1 MAEEKKNIPK
11 LRFREFTGDNAN
23 AWEQRKLGE
32 VFSILKNNTLSR
44 ANLSDEHGAAQDIHY
59 GDILTKFNE
68 TLDISTTAVPYIQNE
83 EVIEKTKAT
92 LLKNGD
98 IVLADTAE
106 DETAGKCTEIVG
118 LVNQK
123 VFAGLHTIPLRPNQS
138 FSKGFLGFYMNSIAF
153 RDQLKSLMQGI
164 KVLSISKKALKE
176 TVISFPHDLREQEKI
191 GQHLSN
197 IDTLIALH
205 QRMLD
210 EYKTLKK
217 TMLSKMFPKNSEKYP
232 ELRFSGFTDAWEL
245 RKLGLLASFTKGNGY
260 SKKDLVQDSN
270 QTPIILYG
278 SLYTNY
284 KTNIEKV
291 DTFARV
297 KDKTIY
303 SSGND
308 VVVPASGESAEDISR
323 ASAIL
328 KKGIILGGDLNII
341 HPLPDL
347 NAIFLAITISNGT
360 QKRELSRR
368 AQGKSVV
375 HLRNQ
380 DLKQVNLLYPNLE
393 EQQKIG
399 SFFKHLDSL
408 ITLHQRELE
417 LLKTL
422 KKTMLQQMFV

>member
-1 MAEEKKNIPK
+1 MVEEKKNIPK
-11 LRFREFTGDNAN
+11 VRFREFAGDDAN
-23 AWEQRKLGE
+23 
-32 VFSILKNNTLSR
+32 
-44 ANLSDEHGAAQDIHY
+44 
-59 GDILTKFNE
+59 
-68 TLDISTTAVPYIQNE
+68 
-83 EVIEKTKAT
+83 
-92 LLKNGD
+92 
-98 IVLADTAE
+98 
-106 DETAGKCTEIVG
+106 
-118 LVNQK
+118 
-123 VFAGLHTIPLRPNQS
+123 
-138 FSKGFLGFYMNSIAF
+138 
-153 RDQLKSLMQGI
+153 
-164 KVLSISKKALKE
+164 
-176 TVISFPHDLREQEKI
+176 
-191 GQHLSN
+191 
-197 IDTLIALH
+197 
-205 QRMLD
+205 
-210 EYKTLKK
+210 
-217 TMLSKMFPKNSEKYP
+217 
-232 ELRFSGFTDAWEL
+232 AWEL

-399 SFFKHLDSL
+399 SFFKHLDELITLHQRELDNYKMLKKTMLSKMFPKNDEKYPEIRFTGFAYAWELRKLGEVAKRYDNLRIPISEGKRERGNIPYYGANGIQDYVKGFTHQGEFVLVAEDGANDVINYPVRYVEGKIWVNNHAHVLQGKKDILDNHFLTYIIKSIKIAPFLVGGSRSKLNSNTMMNMSINVAPFREQQKIGTLFKHLDSL

-417 LLKTL
+417 SLKTL
-422 KKTMLQQMFV
+422 KKNLLQQMFV

>member
-245 RKLGLLASFTKGNGY
+245 RKL
-260 SKKDLVQDSN
+260 KK
-270 QTPIILYG
+270 II
-278 SLYTNY
+278 
-284 KTNIEKV
+284 K
-291 DTFARV
+291 RV
-297 KDKTIY
+297 R
-303 SSGND
+303 GND
-308 VVVPASGESAEDISR
+308 GRMTLPTLTISAANGWMDQVTRFSSNIAGKEQKNYTL
-323 ASAIL
+323 L
-328 KKGIILGGDLNII
+328 KKGQLSYNHGNSKLAKYGAVFELREYEEALVPRVYHSFEVSDGSPAFIEYMFLTKLPDRELRKLVSSGARMDGLLNINYDDFSNI
-341 HPLPDL
+341 NIKTPTV
-347 NAIFLAITISNGT
+347 AEEVQIAYFLR
-360 QKRELSRR
+360 K
-368 AQGKSVV
+368 
-375 HLRNQ
+375 
-380 DLKQVNLLYPNLE
+380 
-393 EQQKIG
+393 
-399 SFFKHLDSL
+399 LDKL
-408 ITLHQRELE
+408 ITLHQRNE
-417 LLKTL
+417 K
-422 KKTMLQQMFV
+422 FSS

>member
-1 MAEEKKNIPK
+1 MDNKKNGIPK
-11 LRFREFTGDNAN
+11 LRFPGFTG
-23 AWEQRKLGE
+23 AWEQRKFGG

-205 QRMLD
+205 QRKL
-210 EYKTLKK
+210 EHLQEQKK
-217 TMLSKMFPKNSEKYP
+217 GLLQKMFPKNGEVVP
-232 ELRFSGFTDAWEL
+232 EVRFPGFTDAWEQ
-245 RKLGLLASFTKGNGY
+245 RKLGEIGKVFTGNTPSTKNTENWTTDKSIGHVWITPTDINNNIMFDSERYLSDKGWSQARVVPKNSVLITSIASIGKNAINGVEVAFNQQINALVVQKNNPYFILTLMNKEKQRFESLAGQTA
-260 SKKDLVQDSN
+260 
-270 QTPIILYG
+270 TPIINK
-278 SLYTNY
+278 S
-284 KTNIEKV
+284 
-291 DTFARV
+291 TFSSFMV
-297 KDKTIY
+297 KIPSETEQEQI
-303 SSGND
+303 
-308 VVVPASGESAEDISR
+308 GE
-323 ASAIL
+323 
-328 KKGIILGGDLNII
+328 
-341 HPLPDL
+341 
-347 NAIFLAITISNGT
+347 
-360 QKRELSRR
+360 
-368 AQGKSVV
+368 
-375 HLRNQ
+375 
-380 DLKQVNLLYPNLE
+380 
-393 EQQKIG
+393 
-399 SFFKHLDSL
+399 FFKQLDSL
-408 ITLHQRELE
+408 IALHQRKLEHLE
-417 LLKTL
+417 LM
-422 KKTMLQQMFV
+422 KKGLLQQMFV

>member
-1 MAEEKKNIPK
+1 MENKKSSVPK
-11 LRFREFTGDNAN
+11 LRFPGFTG

-32 VFSILKNNTLSR
+32 VAHIETGKLDANAMVENGKYDFYTSGIKKYRIDIPAFKGPAITIAGNGATVGYMHLADGEFNAYQRTYVLTKFLANRHFIFSEIGNKLPRKIQQESRAGNIPYIVMDMLTDLQLFLPSIAEQEKVGELLNKLNSLITLHQRKLEHLKEQKKGLLQKMFPKNGETVPEVRFPGFTDAWEQRKLGGVFSILKNNTLSR

-106 DETAGKCTEIVG
+106 DEIAGKCTEIVG

-205 QRMLD
+205 QRKL
-210 EYKTLKK
+210 EHL
-217 TMLSKMFPKNSEKYP
+217 
-232 ELRFSGFTDAWEL
+232 ELM
-245 RKLGLLASFTKGNGY
+245 
-260 SKKDLVQDSN
+260 
-270 QTPIILYG
+270 
-278 SLYTNY
+278 
-284 KTNIEKV
+284 
-291 DTFARV
+291 
-297 KDKTIY
+297 
-303 SSGND
+303 
-308 VVVPASGESAEDISR
+308 
-323 ASAIL
+323 
-328 KKGIILGGDLNII
+328 KKGL
-341 HPLPDL
+341 
-347 NAIFLAITISNGT
+347 
-360 QKRELSRR
+360 
-368 AQGKSVV
+368 
-375 HLRNQ
+375 
-380 DLKQVNLLYPNLE
+380 
-393 EQQKIG
+393 
-399 SFFKHLDSL
+399 
-408 ITLHQRELE
+408 
-417 LLKTL
+417 
-422 KKTMLQQMFV
+422 LQQMFV

>member
-1 MAEEKKNIPK
+1 MDKEQIGIPK
-11 LRFREFTGDNAN
+11 LRFPGFTD

-118 LVNQK
+118 LVKQK

-205 QRMLD
+205 QRKL
-210 EYKTLKK
+210 EHLKQQK
-217 TMLSKMFPKNSEKYP
+217 NGLLQKMFPKNGESVP
-232 ELRFSGFTDAWEL
+232 EVRFPGFTAPWERRRLGEVADSVEYGINAPAKEYDGINKYL
-245 RKLGLLASFTKGNGY
+245 RITDIDDTTHEFLQSDLTSPDTDLTLAEKFKLLEGDILFARTGASVGKSYIY
-260 SKKDLVQDSN
+260 SREDGSVYYAGFLIRMRFNQSISPNFIFQNTLTTAYKQYVEVTSQRSGQPGVNAKEYSN
-270 QTPIILYG
+270 Y
-278 SLYTNY
+278 SLYIPS
-284 KTNIEKV
+284 K
-291 DTFARV
+291 
-297 KDKTIY
+297 
-303 SSGND
+303 
-308 VVVPASGESAEDISR
+308 
-323 ASAIL
+323 
-328 KKGIILGGDLNII
+328 
-341 HPLPDL
+341 
-347 NAIFLAITISNGT
+347 
-360 QKRELSRR
+360 
-368 AQGKSVV
+368 
-375 HLRNQ
+375 
-380 DLKQVNLLYPNLE
+380 E

-399 SFFKHLDSL
+399 LFFQQLDTL
-408 ITLHQRELE
+408 IALQQRRIEHLE
-417 LLKTL
+417 LLKKGL
-422 KKTMLQQMFV
+422 LQQMFV

>member
-23 AWEQRKLGE
+23 AWELRKLKKIIKRVRGNDGRMTLPTLTISAANGWMDQ
-32 VFSILKNNTLSR
+32 VTRFSSNIAGKEQKN
-44 ANLSDEHGAAQDIHY
+44 Y
-59 GDILTKFNE
+59 
-68 TLDISTTAVPYIQNE
+68 
-83 EVIEKTKAT
+83 T
-92 LLKNGD
+92 LLKKGQLSYNHGNSK
-98 IVLADTAE
+98 LAKYGA
-106 DETAGKCTEIVG
+106 
-118 LVNQK
+118 
-123 VFAGLHTIPLRPNQS
+123 VF
-138 FSKGFLGFYMNSIAF
+138 
-153 RDQLKSLMQGI
+153 
-164 KVLSISKKALKE
+164 E
-176 TVISFPHDLREQEKI
+176 LREYEEALVPRVYHSFEVSDGSPAFIEYMFLTKLPDRELRKLVSSGARMDGLLNI
-191 GQHLSN
+191 NYDDFSN
-197 IDTLIALH
+197 INIKTPTVAEEVQIAYFLRKLDKLITLH

>member
-1 MAEEKKNIPK
+1 MSKDKKRLVPVR
-11 LRFREFTGDNAN
+11 RFKEFENAP

-68 TLDISTTAVPYIQNE
+68 VLDISTTAVPYIQNE

-138 FSKGFLGFYMNSIAF
+138 FSKEFLGFYMNSIAF

-205 QRMLD
+205 QRKLD
-210 EYKTLKK
+210 KLKRVK
-217 TMLSKMFPKNSEKYP
+217 SAYLTEMFPAEGEREPKR
-232 ELRFSGFTDAWEL
+232 RFPGFTGAWEQ
-245 RKLGLLASFTKGNGY
+245 RKLGEVFSILKNNTLSRANLSDEHGAAQDIHYGDILTKFNEVLDISTTAVPYIQNEEVIEKTKATLLKNGDIVLADTAEDETAGKCTEIVGLVNQKVFAGLHTIPLRPNQSFSKEFLGFYMNSIAFRDQLKSLMQGIKVLSI
-260 SKKDLVQDSN
+260 SKKALKETVISFPHDL
-270 QTPIILYG
+270 
-278 SLYTNY
+278 
-284 KTNIEKV
+284 
-291 DTFARV
+291 
-297 KDKTIY
+297 
-303 SSGND
+303 
-308 VVVPASGESAEDISR
+308 
-323 ASAIL
+323 
-328 KKGIILGGDLNII
+328 
-341 HPLPDL
+341 
-347 NAIFLAITISNGT
+347 
-360 QKRELSRR
+360 RE
-368 AQGKSVV
+368 Q
-375 HLRNQ
+375 
-380 DLKQVNLLYPNLE
+380 E
-393 EQQKIG
+393 KIG
-399 SFFKHLDSL
+399 QHLSNIDTL
-408 ITLHQRELE
+408 IALHQRKPNSLS
-417 LLKTL
+417 
-422 KKTMLQQMFV
+422 F

>member
-23 AWEQRKLGE
+23 
-32 VFSILKNNTLSR
+32 
-44 ANLSDEHGAAQDIHY
+44 
-59 GDILTKFNE
+59 
-68 TLDISTTAVPYIQNE
+68 
-83 EVIEKTKAT
+83 
-92 LLKNGD
+92 
-98 IVLADTAE
+98 
-106 DETAGKCTEIVG
+106 
-118 LVNQK
+118 
-123 VFAGLHTIPLRPNQS
+123 
-138 FSKGFLGFYMNSIAF
+138 
-153 RDQLKSLMQGI
+153 
-164 KVLSISKKALKE
+164 
-176 TVISFPHDLREQEKI
+176 
-191 GQHLSN
+191 
-197 IDTLIALH
+197 
-205 QRMLD
+205 
-210 EYKTLKK
+210 
-217 TMLSKMFPKNSEKYP
+217 
-232 ELRFSGFTDAWEL
+232 AWEL

-399 SFFKHLDSL
+399 SFFKHLDELITLHQRMLDEYKTLKKTMLSKIFPKNGEKYPELRFFGFTDAWELRRADEIFKTISDKGHPDLTVLSASQEHGMIPRNDVGVDIKYDKKNTANYKRVKPEQFVIHLRSFQGGFAWSEIEGITSPAYTVLDYKETGKYSFDFWKEVLTSPNFIKRLESVTYGIRDGRSISFSDFSTLKFSSPEIREQQKIGSFFKHLDEL

>member
-23 AWEQRKLGE
+23 
-32 VFSILKNNTLSR
+32 
-44 ANLSDEHGAAQDIHY
+44 
-59 GDILTKFNE
+59 
-68 TLDISTTAVPYIQNE
+68 
-83 EVIEKTKAT
+83 
-92 LLKNGD
+92 
-98 IVLADTAE
+98 
-106 DETAGKCTEIVG
+106 
-118 LVNQK
+118 
-123 VFAGLHTIPLRPNQS
+123 
-138 FSKGFLGFYMNSIAF
+138 
-153 RDQLKSLMQGI
+153 
-164 KVLSISKKALKE
+164 
-176 TVISFPHDLREQEKI
+176 
-191 GQHLSN
+191 
-197 IDTLIALH
+197 
-205 QRMLD
+205 
-210 EYKTLKK
+210 
-217 TMLSKMFPKNSEKYP
+217 
-232 ELRFSGFTDAWEL
+232 AWEL

-399 SFFKHLDSL
+399 SFFKHLDELITLHQRMLDEYKTLKKTMLSKIFPKNGEKYPELRFFGFTDAWELRKLGEVARIVGGGTPKTSIPEYWNGEINWYSPVEIGKQTYVYSSQKKITELGLKKSSAKILPVGTILFTSRAGIGNTAILSKEATTNQGFQSIVPDSIELDSYFIYSRSSELKKYGEKNGAGSTFIEVSGKEMEKMPIYLPKLIEQQKIGSFFRHLDEL